1 MRLYAFHCGG
11 ELSMRSLFDPNDPDC
26 GAPMMV
32 PYFFFLIQHAG
43 ENILF
48 DTGMHPLS
56 ISDPAAHF
64 GEHVDAYPIRMAP
77 GDDAVSLLETVGIA
91 PSDVGHIVQS
101 HLHYDHAG
109 GLTLFERATVHLNR
123 AELPFALWPPVY
135 QRNPPQFIRHEFE
148 SVTRWHEIEGDCD
161 ILGDGRLIAF
171 PTPGHTA
178 GHQSLL
184 VASRQRA
191 GDPRRRRRIRPRQ
204 DAPAGVAVG
213 AVEPRRDGGQLGAT
227 RGTRAE
233 SRRDADDQPRN
244 RVRDGAQAGA
254 GGLVRV
260 GR

>member
-48 DTGMHPLS
+48 DTGMHPRS
-56 ISDPAAHF
+56 ISDPASHF

-77 GDDAVSLLETVGIA
+77 GDDAVSLLGTVGVA
-91 PSDVGHIVQS
+91 PGDVGHIVQS

-135 QRNPPQFIRHEFE
+135 QRTPPQFIRHEFE
-148 SVTRWHEIEGDCD
+148 GVTNWHEIEGDCD

-184 VASRQRA
+184 VHLDSGPVVLVGDAAYDLGKMRQRA
-191 GDPRRRRRIRPRQ
+191 LPSVLWSP
-204 DAPAGVAVG
+204 DAMVASWERLEG
-213 AVEPRRDGGQLGAT
+213 LERSLGAT
-227 RGTRAE
+227 LLTSHETAYE
-233 SRRDADDQPRN
+233 TARRLAP
-244 RVRDGAQAGA
+244 AAWYA
-254 GGLVRV
+254 
-260 GR
+260 